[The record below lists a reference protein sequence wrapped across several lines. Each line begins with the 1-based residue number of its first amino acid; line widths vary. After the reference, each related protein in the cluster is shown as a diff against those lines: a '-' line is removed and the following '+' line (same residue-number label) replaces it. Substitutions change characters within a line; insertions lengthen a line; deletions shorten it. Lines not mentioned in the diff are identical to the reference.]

1 MHVVMLRDIWCIG
14 YIKNY
19 IILAFLLDNKI
30 FNECRLYTRIAGL
43 GLVLKNFNGH
53 FATDLLQLGTNNG
66 LKSRLDMKNNRKC
79 ITMSLSSTWS
89 HCFVDIEANLE
100 SVYSTLLTNSYHWF
114 PILYNTRF
122 NYIED
127 LLTMN
132 FASL

>member
-1 MHVVMLRDIWCIG
+1 MI
-14 YIKNY
+14 
-19 IILAFLLDNKI
+19 KI

-89 HCFVDIEANLE
+89 HCFVVGIEANFE
-100 SVYSTLLTNSYHWF
+100 SVYSIHS
-114 PILYNTRF
+114 
-122 NYIED
+122 
-127 LLTMN
+127 
-132 FASL
+132 